1 MSQHTSVGEMYQI
14 MHFSTPT
21 TSEVCMESSGF
32 GLGLP
37 IDWLVGFFPSEKKGV
52 DFLILLLICKY
63 VQASK

>member
-21 TSEVCMESSGF
+21 TSEVCMESSGV

-37 IDWLVGFFPSEKKGV
+37 IDWLVGSFLLKKKG
-52 DFLILLLICKY
+52 LIFN
-63 VQASK
+63 STTNM

>member
-21 TSEVCMESSGF
+21 TSEVCMESSGV

-37 IDWLVGFFPSEKKGV
+37 IDLVGGFLSFYKKKN
-52 DFLILLLICKY
+52 DF
-63 VQASK
+63 